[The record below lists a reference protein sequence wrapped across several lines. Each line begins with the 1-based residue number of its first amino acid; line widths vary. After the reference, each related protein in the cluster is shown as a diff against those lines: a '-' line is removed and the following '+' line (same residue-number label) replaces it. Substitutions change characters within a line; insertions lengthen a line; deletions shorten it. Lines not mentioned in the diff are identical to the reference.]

1 MKIGIF
7 TNNYKPLI
15 SGITTS
21 ISLSMAELRRRGH
34 DVYIFA
40 PDYPDYIDDDSCIF
54 RYPSISTYLH
64 PNFRIP
70 ISFSPQVDRK
80 IKKIGIEIVHS
91 QHPFALGPH
100 GYHLGRRSGIPIVFT
115 YNSIYENFSHN
126 VPLPKPIVDWYS
138 INQSINFS
146 NKCDLVITPTQAVAD
161 LIKMRGVKKPIRII
175 PSGMD
180 FSYIKAADP
189 ERILREFPKL
199 RGGKIML
206 YVGRTSAEKGVD
218 FLIRVFSKV
227 VKMKDDV
234 YFIILGSPETAEI
247 PRLVIE
253 LGLTDRTIMVDD
265 VPYEEVF
272 DYYLAADIFVFASYG
287 ETQGLVLSESLGAG
301 LPVVAVKA
309 IGVNEMIDDNVTGI
323 LIDRDEHL
331 MAERIIRLLNSP
343 AELERLSI
351 NASIEAKKYSIY
363 DLTVKLEKIYEEL
376 LKKYAKDYSLPVA

>member
-7 TNNYKPLI
+7 TNNYRPLI

-34 DVYIFA
+34 EVYIFA
-40 PDYPDYIDDDSCIF
+40 PDYPDYVDDDPCIF
-54 RYPSISTYLH
+54 RYPSISTHLH

-70 ISFSPQVDRK
+70 ILFSLQVDRK
-80 IKKIGIEIVHS
+80 IKNIGIEIVHS

-115 YNSIYENFSHN
+115 YNSIYENFSYN

-146 NKCDLVITPTQAVAD
+146 NKCDLVIAPTQAVSD
-161 LIKMRGVKKPIRII
+161 LIKMRGVKKPVRVI
-175 PSGMD
+175 PSGVD
-180 FSYIKAADP
+180 SSYIRRADP
-189 ERILREFPKL
+189 KRVPKRYPQLMDKKIL
-199 RGGKIML
+199 L

-218 FLIRVFSKV
+218 FLVRVFSKIV
-227 VKMKDDV
+227 EKKDDV
-234 YFIILGSPETAEI
+234 YFIIVGSPDTAEI

-265 VPYEEVF
+265 VSYEEVF

-287 ETQGLVLSESLGAG
+287 ETQGLVLTESLSAG
-301 LPVVAVKA
+301 LPIVAVKA
-309 IGVNEMIDDNVTGI
+309 IGVNEVVDDNTSGI
-323 LIDRDEHL
+323 LVDRDEDL
-331 MAERIIRLLNSP
+331 MIDRIVYLLDNP
-343 AELERLSI
+343 AELERLSQ
-351 NASIEAKKYSIY
+351 NALEKAKKYSIQ
-363 DLTVKLEKIYEEL
+363 DLTVELEKIYEEL
-376 LKKYAKDYSLPVA
+376 LRKYSRDR